1 MVAFDAADF
10 RLLDST
16 QEFILAYRQAVRTY
30 SRHELKQDRFAEA
43 VTERM
48 SWAIAHRQKLMVV
61 GIAVSVLLVLAV
73 GGWFYLQHR
82 DVQASLE
89 LGKAVRTYQAPLRAP
104 NAPAPEG
111 PSFASA
117 KERAQAANKAFRDI
131 QQNFRFTKSAEIAQY
146 FVGVT
151 AMEAG
156 DLPGAEKELKDIA
169 GSRNQHL
176 APLAKFALASV
187 YRQMN
192 KDAEAVKIYQEL
204 ISNPSRTV
212 PKSTAQLELASMY
225 EEKQP
230 GEAKR
235 IYQQIRQDE
244 PSGPAAQIAAARMDG
259 LQR

>member
-1 MVAFDAADF
+1 M
-10 RLLDST
+10 
-16 QEFILAYRQAVRTY
+16 RTY

-48 SWAIAHRQKLMVV
+48 SWALAHRQKLMVA
-61 GIAVSVLLVLAV
+61 GIAVSVLLVAAV

-89 LGKAVRTYQAPLRAP
+89 LGKAVRTYQTPLRPP
-104 NAPAPEG
+104 NAPASEG

-131 QQNFRFTKSAEIAQY
+131 QQNYRFTKSAEIAHY
-146 FVGVT
+146 FAAVT
-151 AMEAG
+151 AMDLG
-156 DLPGAEKELKDIA
+156 DLPTAEKELKDIA
-169 GSRNQHL
+169 GSRNQDL

-192 KDAEAVKIYQEL
+192 KDAEAIKIYQEL

-212 PKSTAQLELASMY
+212 PKATAQLELASMY
-225 EEKQP
+225 AAKQP
-230 GEAKR
+230 AEAKR

-244 PSGPAAQIAAARMDG
+244 PNGPAAQIADARLAG
-259 LQR
+259 LKP

>member
-1 MVAFDAADF
+1 M
-10 RLLDST
+10 
-16 QEFILAYRQAVRTY
+16 RTY

-43 VTERM
+43 VTGQM
-48 SWAIAHRQKLMVV
+48 SWVIAHRQKLLVAGTV
-61 GIAVSVLLVLAV
+61 AAVLLVLAV

-89 LGKAVRTYQAPLRAP
+89 LGKAMRTYQAPLRQP
-104 NAPAPEG
+104 NAPADPL
-111 PSFASA
+111 SFASA

-131 QQNFRFTKSAEIAQY
+131 QQNFRFTKSAEIAGY

-151 AMEAG
+151 AMDLG
-156 DLPGAEKELKDIA
+156 DLPAAEKELKEIA
-169 GSRNQHL
+169 GSRNQNL

-192 KDAEAVKIYQEL
+192 KSSEAIKIYQEL

-225 EEKQP
+225 EPKQP
-230 GEAKR
+230 AEATR
-235 IYQQIRQDE
+235 LYQQIRQDE
-244 PSGPAAQIAAARMDG
+244 PAGPAAEIAAARMAS
-259 LQR
+259 LKP